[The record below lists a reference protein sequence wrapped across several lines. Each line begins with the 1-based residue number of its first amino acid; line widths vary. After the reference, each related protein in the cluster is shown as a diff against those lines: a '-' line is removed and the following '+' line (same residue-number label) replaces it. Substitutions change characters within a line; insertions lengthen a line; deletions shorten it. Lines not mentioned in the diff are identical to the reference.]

1 MEIKTLEIAGFYS
14 ALKALHLPYS
24 KIEKSFLVGETLPK
38 KITSSNCGYHN
49 AITYSEAM
57 IAVADK
63 DLTLLQALI
72 KNGDEHAKVVRG
84 INVWVEIKAP
94 IYFWWDFETYIVG
107 HQRLCSESTMN
118 QECKGL
124 TGEELQKAKGAISFG
139 REVTKI
145 DMLSYQTIARI
156 CRQRKNHR
164 LPEFHQFIDWAKT
177 LPFAEELIFTETIE
191 YPGKE
196 TLDLSKSCQV

>member
-1 MEIKTLEIAGFYS
+1 MKIETLEIAGFYS

-24 KIEKSFLVGETLPK
+24 KVEKSFYYGDLLPK
-38 KITSSNCGYHN
+38 RISSNRDDYHD
-49 AITYSEAM
+49 ALAYAETTI
-57 IAVADK
+57 VLADK
-63 DLTLLQALI
+63 DLKLLKALI
-72 KNGDEHAKVVRG
+72 KRGDEHAKVIRG

-177 LPFAEELIFTETIE
+177 LPFAEELIFTETAE
-191 YPGKE
+191 
-196 TLDLSKSCQV
+196 

>member
-24 KIEKSFLVGETLPK
+24 KIEKSFLTGETLPK
-38 KITSSNCGYHN
+38 KMTSSNCGYHN
-49 AITYSEAM
+49 VIKYNEAV

-124 TGEELQKAKGAISFG
+124 TGEELQKVKGAIPFG

-191 YPGKE
+191 YPRKE
-196 TLDLSKSCQV
+196 TIDLSKSCQV